1 VEVAPPRR
9 EVEVT
14 YTAERLSL
22 VATLDPPVPL
32 AGAEV
37 EVKAL
42 VQGEAREVWL
52 ELPTGRVDLLP
63 EGENYYAARVR
74 LNLPPGFH
82 TLRVR
87 AQGREE
93 AESPLFFQVVV
104 GPLYSPLALEGP
116 KVRLTLRF
124 RATQVVLR
132 KEGQSFALTSED
144 GYTWAGEVALN
155 PGQHTLLVLADGEAL
170 GQVGLSVPSESAN
183 H

>member
-1 VEVAPPRR
+1 M
-9 EVEVT
+9 T

-22 VATLDPPVPL
+22 VAALDPSVPI

-52 ELPTGRVDLLP
+52 DLPTGPIPLKP
-63 EGENYYAARVR
+63 QGENYYAARLR
-74 LNLPPGFH
+74 LPLSPGFH
-82 TLRVR
+82 TLTVR
-87 AQGREE
+87 ARGKEE
-93 AESPLFFQVVV
+93 AEAPLFLQVVA
-104 GPLYSPLALEGP
+104 GPLYTPQALEGP

-124 RATQVVLR
+124 RAREVALKKDGR
-132 KEGQSFALTSED
+132 SFALQSED
-144 GYTWAGEVALN
+144 GYTWTGEVALS

-170 GQVGLSVPSESAN
+170 GQVGLSLPSESAN